1 MPGWMA
7 QLQSKTL
14 QQVVQ
19 LAGQLP
25 PHLRRRILVLLP
37 ISVVPGILDAAS
49 IAVVAWM
56 MSTLLGTRLRQGIPS
71 LPFLQGDRL
80 DQALWLIAL
89 FILFS
94 WLRSLS
100 KLLVLGLQE
109 RMTGQLWLWLTET
122 IYARILS
129 QPYEFHIGKNDKK
142 LATQLLSN
150 VTHVVKGVFSPLLQL
165 QSSLITV
172 FFLFAGLIYVGR
184 WYAMA
189 LFFCLVIAYG
199 GFSVL
204 LTPYLRRASSQKL
217 RLASAMKQ
225 GFFESMNVIRE
236 IHLSSAE
243 PFFKRAFGVDS
254 RKAKRVEALN
264 NFLPNLPKQIIEPVG
279 ITLIFSFGALP
290 ALLGKGSVG
299 DLKQIIPFL
308 ATLALASQR
317 ITPAMN
323 DLFKALTR
331 LRASLPNLTSVLG
344 FLALPEPTGMS
355 LGLASAGISPEGIR
369 PRRSIRLHDVSY
381 CYPGRDEPVISG
393 LNLTIPVGSRV
404 ALVGS
409 TGSGKSTTAHLLL
422 GLLTPQQGALEIDG
436 LVVEPDDLRAWQSCC
451 AYVPQIVSFLRGS
464 VLENIAFAE
473 DPMQVDQ
480 DRVWEALEAAQL
492 QDVVASLPYGLYT
505 PVGRDGLHLSG
516 GQRQRLALARAFYRN
531 AEFLLLD
538 EATSALDNR
547 TESEVI
553 AALEIVAR
561 RCTTVVIAHRLSTI
575 ERCDRIFEFEAG
587 RLKASGTFDQLRER
601 SDSFK
606 DLTQLEGRFAIQQ
619 E

>member
-1 MPGWMA
+1 MA

-25 PHLRRRILVLLP
+25 PHLRRRILLLLP
-37 ISVVPGILDAAS
+37 ISVIPGILDAAS

-71 LPFLQGDRL
+71 LPFMQGDRL

-94 WLRSLS
+94 WMRSLS

-129 QPYEFHIGKNDKK
+129 QPYEYHIGKNDKK
-142 LATQLLSN
+142 LATQLLTN
-150 VTHVVKGVFSPLLQL
+150 VTHVVKGVFSPLLHL
-165 QSSLITV
+165 QSALTTV

-184 WYAMA
+184 GYAMA
-189 LFFCLVIAYG
+189 LFVCLVVAYG
-199 GFSVL
+199 TFSVL

-217 RLASAMKQ
+217 RLSSAMKQ

-243 PFFKRAFGVDS
+243 PFFKRAFGIDS

-264 NFLPNLPKQIIEPVG
+264 NSLPNLPKQIIEPVG

-323 DLFKALTR
+323 ELFKALTR
-331 LRASLPNLTSVLG
+331 LRASLPNLTSVLS
-344 FLALPEPTGMS
+344 FLDLPEPTGMS
-355 LGLASAGISPEGIR
+355 LGLASAGISPEGIK
-369 PRRSIRLHDVSY
+369 PRRSIRLHEVTY
-381 CYPGRDEPVISG
+381 CYPGRDEPVITG
-393 LNLTIPVGSRV
+393 LNLTIPVGARV

-516 GQRQRLALARAFYRN
+516 GQRQRLALARAFYRK

-587 RLKASGTFDQLRER
+587 RLKASGTFEQLRER

-606 DLTQLEGRFAIQQ
+606 DLTQLERRLAMQQ

>member
-1 MPGWMA
+1 MV
-7 QLQSKTL
+7 QLRSRTF
-14 QQVVQ
+14 QQVGD
-19 LAGQLP
+19 LAGRLP
-25 PHLRRRILVLLP
+25 PQLRRRILVLLP
-37 ISVVPGILDAAS
+37 IAVIPGLLDAAS

-56 MSTLLGTRLRQGIPS
+56 MSTLLGTKLRQGIPA
-71 LPFLQGDRL
+71 LPFLKGDRL
-80 DQALWLIAL
+80 EQALWLIGL
-89 FILFS
+89 FIAFS

-100 KLLVLGLQE
+100 KLAVLALQE
-109 RMTGQLWLWLTET
+109 RMTGQLWLWLTES
-122 IYARILS
+122 IYERILS
-129 QPYEFHIGKNDKK
+129 QSYEFHIGKNEKK
-142 LATQLLSN
+142 LATQLLTN
-150 VTHVVKGVFSPLLQL
+150 VTHVVKGVFAPLLQL
-165 QSSLITV
+165 QASLFSV
-172 FFLFAGLIYVGR
+172 FFLFAGLLYVGR
-184 WYAMA
+184 WYALA
-189 LFFCLVIAYG
+189 LFVCLVIAYG
-199 GFSVL
+199 GFSLV
-204 LTPYLRRASSQKL
+204 LTPHLRKASAQKL

-243 PFFKRAFGVDS
+243 PFFRRSFRHDS

-264 NFLPNLPKQIIEPVG
+264 NFLPNIPKQIIEPVG

-290 ALLGKGSVG
+290 ALLGNGNVS

-331 LRASLPNLTSVLG
+331 LRASLPNLTSVLEY
-344 FLALPEPTGMS
+344 LNLPQPQGSS
-355 LGLASAGISPEGIR
+355 LGVVAGGISPEGMR
-369 PRRSIRLHDVSY
+369 PRRSIRLHDVTYS
-381 CYPGRDEPVISG
+381 YPGRDQPVIAG
-393 LNLTIPVGSRV
+393 LNLTIPVGSRI

-422 GLLTPQQGALEIDG
+422 GLLRPQQGALEIDG
-436 LVVEPDDLRAWQSCC
+436 LVVEQEDMRSWQSCC

-464 VLENIAFAE
+464 VLENISFAE
-473 DPMQVDQ
+473 DPLRVDQ

-505 PVGRDGLHLSG
+505 PIGRDGLHLSG
-516 GQRQRLALARAFYRN
+516 GQRQRLALARAFYRK

-575 ERCDRIFEFEAG
+575 ERCDRVFEFEAG
-587 RLKASGTFDQLRER
+587 RLKASGTFMELRER
-601 SDSFK
+601 SESFK
-606 DLTQLEGRFAIQQ
+606 DLTQLEGRYAIRPD
-619 E
+619 

>member
-1 MPGWMA
+1 MV
-7 QLQSKTL
+7 QLRSRTF
-14 QQVVQ
+14 QQVGD
-19 LAGQLP
+19 LAGRLP
-25 PHLRRRILVLLP
+25 PQLRRRILVLLP
-37 ISVVPGILDAAS
+37 ISVIPGLLDAAS

-56 MSTLLGTRLRQGIPS
+56 MSTLLGTKLRQGIPA
-71 LPFLQGDRL
+71 LPFLKGDRL
-80 DQALWLIAL
+80 EQALWLIGL
-89 FILFS
+89 FIAFS

-100 KLLVLGLQE
+100 KLAVLALQE
-109 RMTGQLWLWLTET
+109 RMTGQLWLWLTEN
-122 IYARILS
+122 IYERILS
-129 QPYEFHIGKNDKK
+129 QSYEFHIGKNDKK
-142 LATQLLSN
+142 LATQLLTN
-150 VTHVVKGVFSPLLQL
+150 VTHVVKGVFAPLLQL
-165 QSSLITV
+165 QASLFSV
-172 FFLFAGLIYVGR
+172 FFLFAGLLYVGR
-184 WYAMA
+184 WYALA
-189 LFFCLVIAYG
+189 LFVCLVIAYG
-199 GFSVL
+199 GFSLV
-204 LTPYLRRASSQKL
+204 LTPHLRKASAQKL

-243 PFFKRAFGVDS
+243 PFFRRSFRHDS

-264 NFLPNLPKQIIEPVG
+264 NFLPNIPKQIIEPVG
-279 ITLIFSFGALP
+279 VTLIFSFGALP
-290 ALLGKGSVG
+290 ALLGNGNVS

-331 LRASLPNLTSVLG
+331 LRASLPNLTSVLEY
-344 FLALPEPTGMS
+344 LNLPQPQGSS
-355 LGLASAGISPEGIR
+355 LGVVAGGISPEGMR
-369 PRRSIRLHDVSY
+369 PRRSIRLHDVTYS
-381 CYPGRDEPVISG
+381 YPGRDQPVIAG
-393 LNLTIPVGSRV
+393 LNLTIPVGSRI

-422 GLLTPQQGALEIDG
+422 GLLRPQQGALEIDG
-436 LVVEPDDLRAWQSCC
+436 LVVEEEDMRSWQSCC

-473 DPMQVDQ
+473 DPLRVDQ

-505 PVGRDGLHLSG
+505 PIGRDGLHLSG
-516 GQRQRLALARAFYRN
+516 GQRQRLALARAFYRK

-575 ERCDRIFEFEAG
+575 ERCDRVFEFEAG
-587 RLKASGTFDQLRER
+587 RLKASGTFMELRER
-601 SDSFK
+601 SESFK
-606 DLTQLEGRFAIQQ
+606 DLTQLEGRYAIRPD
-619 E
+619 

>member
-1 MPGWMA
+1 MV
-7 QLQSKTL
+7 QLRSRTL
-14 QQVVQ
+14 QQVGD
-19 LAGQLP
+19 LASRLP
-25 PHLRRRILVLLP
+25 PQLRRRILVLLP
-37 ISVVPGILDAAS
+37 IAVIPGLLDAAS

-56 MSTLLGTRLRQGIPS
+56 MSTLLGTKLRQGIPA
-71 LPFLQGDRL
+71 LPFLKGDRL
-80 DQALWLIAL
+80 DQALWLIGL
-89 FILFS
+89 FIAFS

-100 KLLVLGLQE
+100 KLAVLALQE
-109 RMTGQLWLWLTET
+109 RMTGQLWLWLTES
-122 IYARILS
+122 IYERILAQS
-129 QPYEFHIGKNDKK
+129 YEFHIGKNEKK
-142 LATQLLSN
+142 LATQLLTN
-150 VTHVVKGVFSPLLQL
+150 VTHVVKGVFAPLLQL
-165 QSSLITV
+165 QASLFSV
-172 FFLFAGLIYVGR
+172 LFLFAGLLYVGR
-184 WYAMA
+184 WYALA
-189 LFFCLVIAYG
+189 LFVCLVIAYG
-199 GFSVL
+199 GFSLL
-204 LTPYLRRASSQKL
+204 LTPHLRKASAQKL

-236 IHLSSAE
+236 IRLSSAE
-243 PFFKRAFGVDS
+243 PFFQRNFYYDS
-254 RKAKRVEALN
+254 RRAKRVEALN
-264 NFLPNLPKQIIEPVG
+264 NFLPNIPKQIIEPVG

-290 ALLGKGSVG
+290 ALLGNGNVA

-323 DLFKALTR
+323 ELFKALTR
-331 LRASLPNLTSVLG
+331 LRASLPNLTSVLEY
-344 FLALPEPTGMS
+344 LNLPQPQEPS
-355 LGLASAGISPEGIR
+355 LGLAAGGISPEGMR
-369 PRRSIRLHDVSY
+369 PRRSIRLHDVTYS
-381 CYPGRDEPVISG
+381 YPGRDQPVIAG

-422 GLLTPQQGALEIDG
+422 GLLKPQQGALEVDG
-436 LVVEPDDLRAWQSCC
+436 LVVEEEDMRSWQSCC

-473 DPMQVDQ
+473 DPTNVDQ

-505 PVGRDGLHLSG
+505 PIGRDGLHLSG
-516 GQRQRLALARAFYRN
+516 GQRQRLALARAFYRK

-553 AALEIVAR
+553 AALEIIAR

-575 ERCDRIFEFEAG
+575 ERCDRVFEFEAG
-587 RLKASGTFDQLRER
+587 RLKASGTFMELRER
-601 SDSFK
+601 SESFK
-606 DLTQLEGRFAIQQ
+606 DLTQLEGRYAVRPD
-619 E
+619 

>member
-1 MPGWMA
+1 MV
-7 QLQSKTL
+7 QLRSRTF
-14 QQVVQ
+14 QQVGD
-19 LAGQLP
+19 LASRLP
-25 PHLRRRILVLLP
+25 SHLRRRILVLLP
-37 ISVVPGILDAAS
+37 ISVIPGLLDAAS

-56 MSTLLGTRLRQGIPS
+56 MSTLLGTKLRQGIPA
-71 LPFLQGDRL
+71 LPFLKGDRL
-80 DQALWLIAL
+80 DQALWLIGL
-89 FILFS
+89 FIAFS

-100 KLLVLGLQE
+100 KLAVLALQE
-109 RMTGQLWLWLTET
+109 RITGQLWLWLTEN
-122 IYARILS
+122 IYERILS
-129 QPYEFHIGKNDKK
+129 QSYEFHIGKNEKK
-142 LATQLLSN
+142 LATQLLTN
-150 VTHVVKGVFSPLLQL
+150 VTHVVKGVFAPLLQL
-165 QSSLITV
+165 QASLFSV
-172 FFLFAGLIYVGR
+172 FFLFAGLLYVGR
-184 WYAMA
+184 WYALA
-189 LFFCLVIAYG
+189 LFICLVIAYG
-199 GFSVL
+199 GFSLV
-204 LTPYLRRASSQKL
+204 LTPHLRKASAQKL

-236 IHLSSAE
+236 IRLSSAE
-243 PFFKRAFGVDS
+243 PFFRRSFRQDS

-264 NFLPNLPKQIIEPVG
+264 NFLPNIPKQIIEPVG

-290 ALLGKGSVG
+290 ALLGNGNVS

-331 LRASLPNLTSVLG
+331 LRASLPNLTSVLEY
-344 FLALPEPTGMS
+344 LNLPQSHGPA
-355 LGLASAGISPEGIR
+355 LGLVAGGISPEGMR
-369 PRRSIRLHDVSY
+369 PRRSIRLHDVTYS
-381 CYPGRDEPVISG
+381 YPGRDQPVIAG
-393 LNLTIPVGSRV
+393 LNLTIPVGSRI

-422 GLLTPQQGALEIDG
+422 GLLKPQQGALEIDG
-436 LVVEPDDLRAWQSCC
+436 LVVEEEDMRSWQSCC

-473 DPMQVDQ
+473 DPLRVDQ

-505 PVGRDGLHLSG
+505 PIGRDGLHLSG
-516 GQRQRLALARAFYRN
+516 GQRQRLALARAFYRK

-575 ERCDRIFEFEAG
+575 ERCDRVFEFEAG
-587 RLKASGTFDQLRER
+587 RLKASGTFMELRER
-601 SDSFK
+601 SESFK
-606 DLTQLEGRFAIQQ
+606 DLTQLEGRYAIRPD
-619 E
+619 

>member
-1 MPGWMA
+1 MV
-7 QLQSKTL
+7 QLRSRTL
-14 QQVVQ
+14 QQVGD
-19 LAGQLP
+19 LASRLP
-25 PHLRRRILVLLP
+25 PQLRRRILVLLP
-37 ISVVPGILDAAS
+37 IAVIPGLLDAAS

-56 MSTLLGTRLRQGIPS
+56 MSTLLGTKLRQGIPA
-71 LPFLQGDRL
+71 LPFLKGDRL
-80 DQALWLIAL
+80 DQALWLIGL
-89 FILFS
+89 FIAFS

-100 KLLVLGLQE
+100 KLAVLALQE
-109 RMTGQLWLWLTET
+109 RMTGQLWLWLTES
-122 IYARILS
+122 IYERILAQS
-129 QPYEFHIGKNDKK
+129 YEFHIGKNEKK
-142 LATQLLSN
+142 LATQLLTN
-150 VTHVVKGVFSPLLQL
+150 VTHVVKGVFAPLLQL
-165 QSSLITV
+165 QASLFSV
-172 FFLFAGLIYVGR
+172 LFLFAGLLYVGR
-184 WYAMA
+184 WYALA
-189 LFFCLVIAYG
+189 LFVCLVIAYG
-199 GFSVL
+199 GFSLV
-204 LTPYLRRASSQKL
+204 LTPHLRKASAQKL

-236 IHLSSAE
+236 IRLSSAE
-243 PFFKRAFGVDS
+243 PFFRRSFYYDS

-264 NFLPNLPKQIIEPVG
+264 NFLPNIPKQIIEPVG

-290 ALLGKGSVG
+290 ALLGNGNVA

-323 DLFKALTR
+323 ELFKALTR
-331 LRASLPNLTSVLG
+331 LRASLPNLTSVLEY
-344 FLALPEPTGMS
+344 LNLPQPQEPS
-355 LGLASAGISPEGIR
+355 LGLAAGGISPEGMR
-369 PRRSIRLHDVSY
+369 PRRSIRLHDVTYS
-381 CYPGRDEPVISG
+381 YPGRDQPVIAG

-422 GLLTPQQGALEIDG
+422 GLLKPQQGALEVDG
-436 LVVEPDDLRAWQSCC
+436 LVVEEEDMRSWQSCC

-473 DPMQVDQ
+473 DPTNVDQ

-505 PVGRDGLHLSG
+505 PIGRDGLHLSG
-516 GQRQRLALARAFYRN
+516 GQRQRLALARAFYRK

-553 AALEIVAR
+553 AALEIIAR

-575 ERCDRIFEFEAG
+575 ERCDRVFEFEAG
-587 RLKASGTFDQLRER
+587 RLKASGTFMELRER
-601 SDSFK
+601 SESFK
-606 DLTQLEGRFAIQQ
+606 DLTQLEGRYAVRPD
-619 E
+619 

>member
-1 MPGWMA
+1 MV
-7 QLQSKTL
+7 QLRSRTF
-14 QQVVQ
+14 QQVGD
-19 LAGQLP
+19 LASRLP

-37 ISVVPGILDAAS
+37 ISVIPGLLDAAS

-56 MSTLLGTRLRQGIPS
+56 MSTLLGTKLRQGIPA
-71 LPFLQGDRL
+71 LPFLKGDRL

-89 FILFS
+89 FIAFS

-100 KLLVLGLQE
+100 KLAVLALQE
-109 RMTGQLWLWLTET
+109 RMTGQLWLWLTEN
-122 IYARILS
+122 IYERILS
-129 QPYEFHIGKNDKK
+129 QSYEFHIGKNDKK
-142 LATQLLSN
+142 LATQLLTN
-150 VTHVVKGVFSPLLQL
+150 VTHVVKGVFAPLLQL
-165 QSSLITV
+165 QASLFSV
-172 FFLFAGLIYVGR
+172 FFLFAGLLYVGR
-184 WYAMA
+184 WYALA
-189 LFFCLVIAYG
+189 LFVCLVIAYG
-199 GFSVL
+199 GFSLV
-204 LTPYLRRASSQKL
+204 LTPHLRKASAQKL

-243 PFFKRAFGVDS
+243 PFFRRSFRQDS

-264 NFLPNLPKQIIEPVG
+264 NFLPNIPKQIIEPVG

-290 ALLGKGSVG
+290 ALLGNGNVS

-331 LRASLPNLTSVLG
+331 LRASLPNLTSVLEY
-344 FLALPEPTGMS
+344 LNLPQSQGPA
-355 LGLASAGISPEGIR
+355 LGLVAGGISPEGMR
-369 PRRSIRLHDVSY
+369 PRRSIRLHDVTYS
-381 CYPGRDEPVISG
+381 YPGRDQPVIAG
-393 LNLTIPVGSRV
+393 LNLTIPVGSRI

-422 GLLTPQQGALEIDG
+422 GLLRPQQGALEIDG
-436 LVVEPDDLRAWQSCC
+436 LVVEEEDMRSWQSCC

-473 DPMQVDQ
+473 DPLRVDQ

-505 PVGRDGLHLSG
+505 PIGRDGLHLSG
-516 GQRQRLALARAFYRN
+516 GQRQRLALARAFYRK

-575 ERCDRIFEFEAG
+575 ERCDRVFEFEAG
-587 RLKASGTFDQLRER
+587 RLKASGTFMELRER
-601 SDSFK
+601 SESFK
-606 DLTQLEGRFAIQQ
+606 DLTQLEGRYAIRPD
-619 E
+619 

>member
-1 MPGWMA
+1 MV
-7 QLQSKTL
+7 QLRSRTL
-14 QQVVQ
+14 QQVGD
-19 LAGQLP
+19 LASRLP
-25 PHLRRRILVLLP
+25 PQLRRRILVLLP
-37 ISVVPGILDAAS
+37 ISVIPGLLDAAS

-56 MSTLLGTRLRQGIPS
+56 MSTLLGTKLRQGIPA
-71 LPFLQGDRL
+71 LPFLKGDRL
-80 DQALWLIAL
+80 DQALWLIGL
-89 FILFS
+89 FIAFS

-100 KLLVLGLQE
+100 TLAVLALQE
-109 RMTGQLWLWLTET
+109 RMTGQLWLWLTES
-122 IYARILS
+122 IYERILAQS
-129 QPYEFHIGKNDKK
+129 YEFHIGKNEKK
-142 LATQLLSN
+142 LATQLLTN
-150 VTHVVKGVFSPLLQL
+150 VTHVVKGVFAPLLQL
-165 QSSLITV
+165 QASFFSVL
-172 FFLFAGLIYVGR
+172 FLFAGLLYVGR
-184 WYAMA
+184 WYALA
-189 LFFCLVIAYG
+189 LFVCLVIAYG
-199 GFSVL
+199 GFSLV
-204 LTPYLRRASSQKL
+204 LTPHLRKASAQKL

-236 IHLSSAE
+236 IRLSSAE
-243 PFFKRAFGVDS
+243 PFFRRSFYCDS

-264 NFLPNLPKQIIEPVG
+264 NFLPNIPKQIIEPVG

-290 ALLGKGSVG
+290 AILGNGNVA

-323 DLFKALTR
+323 ELFKALTR
-331 LRASLPNLTSVLG
+331 LRASLPNLTSVLEY
-344 FLALPEPTGMS
+344 LNLPQPQEPS
-355 LGLASAGISPEGIR
+355 LGLAAGGISPEGMR
-369 PRRSIRLHDVSY
+369 PRRSIRLHDVTYS
-381 CYPGRDEPVISG
+381 YPGRDQPVIAG

-422 GLLTPQQGALEIDG
+422 GLLKPQQGALEVDG
-436 LVVEPDDLRAWQSCC
+436 LVVEEEDMRSWQSCC

-473 DPMQVDQ
+473 DPTNVDQ

-505 PVGRDGLHLSG
+505 PIGRDGLHLSG
-516 GQRQRLALARAFYRN
+516 GQRQRLALARAFYRK

-553 AALEIVAR
+553 AALEIIAR

-575 ERCDRIFEFEAG
+575 ERCDRVFEFEAG
-587 RLKASGTFDQLRER
+587 RLKASGTFMELRER
-601 SDSFK
+601 SESFK
-606 DLTQLEGRFAIQQ
+606 DLTQLEGRYAVRPD
-619 E
+619 

>member
-1 MPGWMA
+1 MM
-7 QLQSKTL
+7 QLRSRTF
-14 QQVVQ
+14 QQVGD
-19 LAGQLP
+19 LASRLP

-37 ISVVPGILDAAS
+37 ISVIPGLLDAAS

-56 MSTLLGTRLRQGIPS
+56 MSTLLGTKLRQGIPA
-71 LPFLQGDRL
+71 LPFLKGDRL
-80 DQALWLIAL
+80 DQALWLIGL
-89 FILFS
+89 FIAFS

-100 KLLVLGLQE
+100 KLAVLALQE
-109 RMTGQLWLWLTET
+109 RITGQLWLWLTEN
-122 IYARILS
+122 IYERILS
-129 QPYEFHIGKNDKK
+129 QSYEFHIGKNEKK
-142 LATQLLSN
+142 LATQLLTN
-150 VTHVVKGVFSPLLQL
+150 VTHVVKGVFAPLLQL
-165 QSSLITV
+165 QASLFSV
-172 FFLFAGLIYVGR
+172 FFLFAGLLYVGR
-184 WYAMA
+184 WYALA
-189 LFFCLVIAYG
+189 LFVCLVIAYG
-199 GFSVL
+199 GFSL
-204 LTPYLRRASSQKL
+204 ILTPHLRKASAQKL

-236 IHLSSAE
+236 IRLSSAE
-243 PFFKRAFGVDS
+243 PFFRRSFRQDS

-264 NFLPNLPKQIIEPVG
+264 NFLPNIPKQIIEPVG

-290 ALLGKGSVG
+290 ALLGNGNVS

-331 LRASLPNLTSVLG
+331 LRASLPNLTSVLEY
-344 FLALPEPTGMS
+344 LNLPQPQS
-355 LGLASAGISPEGIR
+355 PALGLVAGGISPEGMR
-369 PRRSIRLHDVSY
+369 PRRSIRLHDVTYS
-381 CYPGRDEPVISG
+381 YPGRDQPVIAG
-393 LNLTIPVGSRV
+393 LNLTIPVGSRI

-422 GLLTPQQGALEIDG
+422 GLLRPQQGALEIDG
-436 LVVEPDDLRAWQSCC
+436 LVVEEEDMRSWQSCC

-473 DPMQVDQ
+473 DPLRVDQ

-492 QDVVASLPYGLYT
+492 QDVVSSLPYGLYT
-505 PVGRDGLHLSG
+505 PIGRDGLHLSG
-516 GQRQRLALARAFYRN
+516 GQRQRLALARAFYRK

-575 ERCDRIFEFEAG
+575 ERCDRVFEFEAG
-587 RLKASGTFDQLRER
+587 RLKASGTFMELRER
-601 SDSFK
+601 SESFK
-606 DLTQLEGRFAIQQ
+606 DLTQLEGRYAIRPD
-619 E
+619 

>member
-1 MPGWMA
+1 MV
-7 QLQSKTL
+7 QLRSRTL
-14 QQVVQ
+14 QQVGV
-19 LAGQLP
+19 LAARLP
-25 PHLRRRILVLLP
+25 PQLRRRILLLLP
-37 ISVVPGILDAAS
+37 ISVIPGLLDAAS

-56 MSTLLGTRLRQGIPS
+56 MSTLLGTKLRQGIPA
-71 LPFLQGDRL
+71 LPFIKGDRL
-80 DQALWLIAL
+80 DQALWLIGL
-89 FILFS
+89 FIAFS

-100 KLLVLGLQE
+100 KLAVLALQE
-109 RMTGQLWLWLTET
+109 RMTGQLWLWLTES

-129 QPYEFHIGKNDKK
+129 QSYEFHIGKNEKK
-142 LATQLLSN
+142 LATQLLTN
-150 VTHVVKGVFSPLLQL
+150 VTHVVKGVFAPLLQL
-165 QSSLITV
+165 QASLFSV
-172 FFLFAGLIYVGR
+172 FFLFVGLLYVGR
-184 WYAMA
+184 WYALA
-189 LFFCLVIAYG
+189 LFVCLVIAYG
-199 GFSVL
+199 GFSFV
-204 LTPYLRRASSQKL
+204 LTPHLRKASAQKL
-217 RLASAMKQ
+217 RLASVMKQ
-225 GFFESMNVIRE
+225 GFFESINVIRE
-236 IHLSSAE
+236 IRLSSAE
-243 PFFKRAFGVDS
+243 PFFRRAFSQDS

-264 NFLPNLPKQIIEPVG
+264 NFLPNIPKQIIEPIG

-290 ALLGKGSVG
+290 ALLGNGNVS

-331 LRASLPNLTSVLG
+331 LRASLPNLTSVLEY
-344 FLALPEPTGMS
+344 LSLPQPQELS
-355 LGLASAGISPEGIR
+355 LGVVSGGISPEGMR
-369 PRRSIRLHDVSY
+369 PRRSIRLHDVTYS
-381 CYPGRDEPVISG
+381 YPGRDQPVIAG
-393 LNLTIPVGSRV
+393 LNLTIPVGSRI

-422 GLLTPQQGALEIDG
+422 GLLRPQQGALEIDG
-436 LVVEPDDLRAWQSCC
+436 LVVEEEDMRAWQSCC

-473 DPMQVDQ
+473 DPLNVDQ
-480 DRVWEALEAAQL
+480 DRVWDALEAAQL

-505 PVGRDGLHLSG
+505 PIGRDGLNLSG
-516 GQRQRLALARAFYRN
+516 GQRQRLALARAFYRK

-575 ERCDRIFEFEAG
+575 ERCDRVFEFEAG
-587 RLKASGTFDQLRER
+587 RLKASGTFMELRER
-601 SDSFK
+601 SESFK
-606 DLTQLEGRFAIQQ
+606 DLTQLEGRYAIWPD
-619 E
+619 

>member
-1 MPGWMA
+1 MV
-7 QLQSKTL
+7 QLRSRTF
-14 QQVVQ
+14 QQVGD
-19 LAGQLP
+19 LAGRLP
-25 PHLRRRILVLLP
+25 PQLRRRILVLLP
-37 ISVVPGILDAAS
+37 IAVIPGLLDAAS

-56 MSTLLGTRLRQGIPS
+56 MSTLLGTKLRQGIPA
-71 LPFLQGDRL
+71 LPFLKGDRL
-80 DQALWLIAL
+80 EQALWLIGL
-89 FILFS
+89 FIAFS

-100 KLLVLGLQE
+100 KLAVLALQE
-109 RMTGQLWLWLTET
+109 RMTGQLWLWLTES
-122 IYARILS
+122 IYERILS
-129 QPYEFHIGKNDKK
+129 QSYEFHIGKNDKK
-142 LATQLLSN
+142 LATQLLTN
-150 VTHVVKGVFSPLLQL
+150 VTHVVKGVFAPLLQL
-165 QSSLITV
+165 QASLFSV
-172 FFLFAGLIYVGR
+172 FFLFAGLLYVGR
-184 WYAMA
+184 WYALA
-189 LFFCLVIAYG
+189 LFVCLVIAYG
-199 GFSVL
+199 GFSLV
-204 LTPYLRRASSQKL
+204 LTPHLRKASAQKL

-243 PFFKRAFGVDS
+243 PFFRRSFRHDS

-264 NFLPNLPKQIIEPVG
+264 NFLPNIPKQIIEPVG

-290 ALLGKGSVG
+290 ALLGNGNVS

-323 DLFKALTR
+323 DFFKALTR
-331 LRASLPNLTSVLG
+331 LRASLPNLTSVLEY
-344 FLALPEPTGMS
+344 LNLPQPQGSS
-355 LGLASAGISPEGIR
+355 LGVVAGGISPEGMR
-369 PRRSIRLHDVSY
+369 PRRSIRLHDVTYS
-381 CYPGRDEPVISG
+381 YPGRDQPVIAG
-393 LNLTIPVGSRV
+393 LNLTIPVGSRI

-422 GLLTPQQGALEIDG
+422 GLLRPQQGALEIDG
-436 LVVEPDDLRAWQSCC
+436 LVVEQEDMRSWQSCC

-473 DPMQVDQ
+473 DPLRVDQ

-505 PVGRDGLHLSG
+505 PIGRDGLHLSG
-516 GQRQRLALARAFYRN
+516 GQRQRLALARAFYRK

-575 ERCDRIFEFEAG
+575 ERCDRVFEFEAG
-587 RLKASGTFDQLRER
+587 RLKASGTFMELRER
-601 SDSFK
+601 SESFK
-606 DLTQLEGRFAIQQ
+606 DLTQLEGRYAIRPD
-619 E
+619 

>member
-1 MPGWMA
+1 MV
-7 QLQSKTL
+7 QLRSRTF
-14 QQVVQ
+14 QQVGD
-19 LAGQLP
+19 LAGRLP
-25 PHLRRRILVLLP
+25 PQLRRRILVLLP
-37 ISVVPGILDAAS
+37 IAVIPGLLDAAS

-56 MSTLLGTRLRQGIPS
+56 MSTLLGTKLRQGIPA
-71 LPFLQGDRL
+71 LPFLKGDRL
-80 DQALWLIAL
+80 EQALWLIGL
-89 FILFS
+89 FIAFS

-100 KLLVLGLQE
+100 KLAVLALQE
-109 RMTGQLWLWLTET
+109 RMTGQLWLWLTEN
-122 IYARILS
+122 IYERILS
-129 QPYEFHIGKNDKK
+129 QSYEFHIGKNDKK
-142 LATQLLSN
+142 LATQLLTN
-150 VTHVVKGVFSPLLQL
+150 VTHVVKGVFAPLLQL
-165 QSSLITV
+165 QASLFSV
-172 FFLFAGLIYVGR
+172 FFLFAGLLYVGR
-184 WYAMA
+184 WYALA
-189 LFFCLVIAYG
+189 LFVCLVIAYG
-199 GFSVL
+199 GFSLV
-204 LTPYLRRASSQKL
+204 LTPHLRKASAQKL

-243 PFFKRAFGVDS
+243 PFFRRSFRHDS

-264 NFLPNLPKQIIEPVG
+264 NFLPNIPKQIIEPVG

-290 ALLGKGSVG
+290 ALLGNGNVS

-331 LRASLPNLTSVLG
+331 LRASLPNLTSVLEY
-344 FLALPEPTGMS
+344 LNLPQPQGSS
-355 LGLASAGISPEGIR
+355 LGVVAGGISPEGMR
-369 PRRSIRLHDVSY
+369 PRRSIRLHDVTYS
-381 CYPGRDEPVISG
+381 YPGRDQPVIAG
-393 LNLTIPVGSRV
+393 LNLTIPVGSRI

-422 GLLTPQQGALEIDG
+422 GLLRPQQGALEIDG
-436 LVVEPDDLRAWQSCC
+436 LVVEEEDMRSWQSCC

-473 DPMQVDQ
+473 DPLRVDQ

-505 PVGRDGLHLSG
+505 PIGRDGLHLSG
-516 GQRQRLALARAFYRN
+516 GQRQRLALARAFYRK

-575 ERCDRIFEFEAG
+575 ERCDRVFEFEAG
-587 RLKASGTFDQLRER
+587 RLKASGTFMELRER
-601 SDSFK
+601 SESFK
-606 DLTQLEGRFAIQQ
+606 DLTQLEGRYAIRPD
-619 E
+619 

>member
-1 MPGWMA
+1 MV
-7 QLQSKTL
+7 QLRSRTF
-14 QQVVQ
+14 QQVGD
-19 LAGQLP
+19 LASRLP

-37 ISVVPGILDAAS
+37 ISVIPGLLDAAS

-56 MSTLLGTRLRQGIPS
+56 MSTLLGTKLRQGIPA
-71 LPFLQGDRL
+71 LPFLKGDRL
-80 DQALWLIAL
+80 DQALWLIGL
-89 FILFS
+89 FIAFS

-100 KLLVLGLQE
+100 KLAVLALQE
-109 RMTGQLWLWLTET
+109 RITGQLWLWLTEN
-122 IYARILS
+122 IYERILS
-129 QPYEFHIGKNDKK
+129 QSYEFHIGKNEKK
-142 LATQLLSN
+142 LATQLLTN
-150 VTHVVKGVFSPLLQL
+150 VTHVVKGVFAPLLQL
-165 QSSLITV
+165 QASLFSV
-172 FFLFAGLIYVGR
+172 FFLFAGLLYVGR
-184 WYAMA
+184 WYALA
-189 LFFCLVIAYG
+189 LFICLVIAYG
-199 GFSVL
+199 GFSLV
-204 LTPYLRRASSQKL
+204 LTPHLRKASAQKL

-236 IHLSSAE
+236 IRLSSAE
-243 PFFKRAFGVDS
+243 PFFRRSFRQDS

-264 NFLPNLPKQIIEPVG
+264 NFLPNIPKQIIEPVG

-290 ALLGKGSVG
+290 ALLGNGNVS

-331 LRASLPNLTSVLG
+331 LRASLPNLTSVLEY
-344 FLALPEPTGMS
+344 LNLPQSQGPA
-355 LGLASAGISPEGIR
+355 LGLVAGGISPEGIR
-369 PRRSIRLHDVSY
+369 PRRSIRLHDVTYS
-381 CYPGRDEPVISG
+381 YPGRDQPVIAG
-393 LNLTIPVGSRV
+393 LNLTIPVGSRI

-422 GLLTPQQGALEIDG
+422 GLLRPQQGALEIDG
-436 LVVEPDDLRAWQSCC
+436 LVVEEEDMRSWQSCC

-473 DPMQVDQ
+473 DPLRVDQ

-505 PVGRDGLHLSG
+505 PIGRDGLHLSG
-516 GQRQRLALARAFYRN
+516 GQRQRLALARAFYRK

-575 ERCDRIFEFEAG
+575 ERCDRVFEFEAG
-587 RLKASGTFDQLRER
+587 RLKASGTFMELRER
-601 SDSFK
+601 SESFK
-606 DLTQLEGRFAIQQ
+606 DLTQLEGRYAIRPD
-619 E
+619 

>member
-1 MPGWMA
+1 MV
-7 QLQSKTL
+7 QLRSRTF
-14 QQVVQ
+14 QQVGD
-19 LAGQLP
+19 LAGRLP
-25 PHLRRRILVLLP
+25 PQLRRRILVLLP
-37 ISVVPGILDAAS
+37 IAVIPGLLDAAS

-56 MSTLLGTRLRQGIPS
+56 MSTLLGTKLRQGIPA
-71 LPFLQGDRL
+71 LPFLKGDRL
-80 DQALWLIAL
+80 EQALWLIGL
-89 FILFS
+89 FIAFS

-100 KLLVLGLQE
+100 KLAVLALQE
-109 RMTGQLWLWLTET
+109 RMTGQLWLWLTES
-122 IYARILS
+122 IYERILS
-129 QPYEFHIGKNDKK
+129 QSYEFHIGKNDKK
-142 LATQLLSN
+142 LATQLLTN
-150 VTHVVKGVFSPLLQL
+150 VTHVVKGVFAPLLQL
-165 QSSLITV
+165 QASLFSV
-172 FFLFAGLIYVGR
+172 FFLFAGLLYVGR
-184 WYAMA
+184 WYALA
-189 LFFCLVIAYG
+189 LFVCLVIAYG
-199 GFSVL
+199 GFSLV
-204 LTPYLRRASSQKL
+204 LTPHLRKASAQKL

-236 IHLSSAE
+236 IRLSSAE
-243 PFFKRAFGVDS
+243 PFFRRSFRHDS

-264 NFLPNLPKQIIEPVG
+264 NFLPNIPKQIIEPVG

-290 ALLGKGSVG
+290 ALLGNGNVS

-331 LRASLPNLTSVLG
+331 LRASLPNLTSVLEY
-344 FLALPEPTGMS
+344 LNLPQPQGSS
-355 LGLASAGISPEGIR
+355 LGVVAGGISPDGMR
-369 PRRSIRLHDVSY
+369 PRRSIRLHDVTYS
-381 CYPGRDEPVISG
+381 YPGRDQPVIAG
-393 LNLTIPVGSRV
+393 LNLTIPVGSRI

-422 GLLTPQQGALEIDG
+422 GLLRPQQGALEIDG
-436 LVVEPDDLRAWQSCC
+436 LVVEEEDMRSWQSCC

-473 DPMQVDQ
+473 DPLRVDQ

-505 PVGRDGLHLSG
+505 PIGRDGLHLSG
-516 GQRQRLALARAFYRN
+516 GQRQRLALARAFYRK

-575 ERCDRIFEFEAG
+575 ERCDRVFEFEAG
-587 RLKASGTFDQLRER
+587 RLKASGTFMELRER
-601 SDSFK
+601 SESFK
-606 DLTQLEGRFAIQQ
+606 DLTQLEGRYAIRPD
-619 E
+619 

>member
-1 MPGWMA
+1 MV
-7 QLQSKTL
+7 QLRSRTF
-14 QQVVQ
+14 QQVGD
-19 LAGQLP
+19 LAGRLP
-25 PHLRRRILVLLP
+25 PQLRRRILVLLP
-37 ISVVPGILDAAS
+37 IAVIPGLLDAAS

-56 MSTLLGTRLRQGIPS
+56 MSTLLGTKLRQGIPA
-71 LPFLQGDRL
+71 LPFLKGDRL
-80 DQALWLIAL
+80 EQALWLIGL
-89 FILFS
+89 FIAFS

-100 KLLVLGLQE
+100 KLAVLALQE
-109 RMTGQLWLWLTET
+109 RMTGQLWLWLTES
-122 IYARILS
+122 IYERILS
-129 QPYEFHIGKNDKK
+129 QSYEFHIGKNDKK
-142 LATQLLSN
+142 LATQLLTN
-150 VTHVVKGVFSPLLQL
+150 VTHVVKGVFAPLLQL
-165 QSSLITV
+165 QASLFSV
-172 FFLFAGLIYVGR
+172 FFLFAGLLYVGR
-184 WYAMA
+184 WYALA
-189 LFFCLVIAYG
+189 LFVCLVIAYG
-199 GFSVL
+199 GFSLV
-204 LTPYLRRASSQKL
+204 LTPHLRKASAQKL

-236 IHLSSAE
+236 IRLSSAE
-243 PFFKRAFGVDS
+243 PFFRRSFRHDS

-264 NFLPNLPKQIIEPVG
+264 NFLPNIPKQIIEPVG
-279 ITLIFSFGALP
+279 VTLIFSFGALP
-290 ALLGKGSVG
+290 ALLGNGNVS

-331 LRASLPNLTSVLG
+331 LRASLPNLTSVLEY
-344 FLALPEPTGMS
+344 LNLPQPQGSS
-355 LGLASAGISPEGIR
+355 LGVVAGGISPEGMR
-369 PRRSIRLHDVSY
+369 PRRSIRLHDVTYS
-381 CYPGRDEPVISG
+381 YPGRDQPVIAG
-393 LNLTIPVGSRV
+393 LNLTIPVGSRI

-422 GLLTPQQGALEIDG
+422 GLLRPQQGALEIDG
-436 LVVEPDDLRAWQSCC
+436 LVVEQEDMRSWQSCC

-473 DPMQVDQ
+473 DPLRVDQ

-505 PVGRDGLHLSG
+505 PIGRDGLHLSG
-516 GQRQRLALARAFYRN
+516 GQRQRLALARAFYRK

-575 ERCDRIFEFEAG
+575 ERCDRVFEFEAG
-587 RLKASGTFDQLRER
+587 RLKASGTFMELRER
-601 SDSFK
+601 SESFK
-606 DLTQLEGRFAIQQ
+606 DLTQLEGRYAIRPD
-619 E
+619 

>member
-1 MPGWMA
+1 MA
-7 QLQSKTL
+7 QLRSKTL
-14 QQVVQ
+14 QQVVA
-19 LAGQLP
+19 LAVRLP
-25 PHLRRRILVLLP
+25 PGLRRRILVILP
-37 ISVVPGILDAAS
+37 ISVIPGILDAAS

-71 LPFLQGDRL
+71 LPFLHGDKL
-80 DQALWLIAL
+80 DQALWLIGL
-89 FILFS
+89 FIVFS

-109 RMTGQLWLWLTET
+109 RITGELWLWLTEG
-122 IYARILS
+122 IYSRILS
-129 QPYEFHIGKNDKK
+129 QSYEFHIGKNEKK
-142 LATQLLSN
+142 LATQLLTN
-150 VTHVVKGVFSPLLQL
+150 VTQVVKGVFVPLLQL

-172 FFLFAGLIYVGR
+172 FFLFAGLLYVGR

-189 LFFCLVIAYG
+189 LFLCLLIAYG
-199 GFSVL
+199 GFSVW
-204 LTPYLRRASSQKL
+204 LTPYLRRASAQKI

-225 GFFESMNVIRE
+225 GFFESINVIRE

-243 PFFKRAFGVDS
+243 PFFRRNFGVDS

-279 ITLIFSFGALP
+279 ITVIFAFGAFPVL
-290 ALLGKGSVG
+290 VG
-299 DLKQIIPFL
+299 QGNVADLKQIIPFL

-344 FLALPEPTGMS
+344 YLNLPEPEGMA
-355 LGLASAGISPEGIR
+355 LGLASSGISPEGIR
-369 PRRSIRLHDVSY
+369 PRRSIRLHDVTY
-381 CYPGRDEPVISG
+381 AYPGRDEPVVSG

-404 ALVGS
+404 ALVGA

-436 LVVEPDDLRAWQSCC
+436 LVVEPEDLRAWQSCC

-516 GQRQRLALARAFYRN
+516 GQRQRLALARAFYRK

-587 RLKASGTFDQLRER
+587 RLKASGTFEQLRQR

>member
-1 MPGWMA
+1 MV
-7 QLQSKTL
+7 QLRSRTL
-14 QQVVQ
+14 QQVGD
-19 LAGQLP
+19 LASRLP
-25 PHLRRRILVLLP
+25 PQLRRRILVLLP
-37 ISVVPGILDAAS
+37 IAVIPGLLDAAS

-56 MSTLLGTRLRQGIPS
+56 MSTLLGTKLRQGIPA
-71 LPFLQGDRL
+71 LPFLKGDRL
-80 DQALWLIAL
+80 DQALWLIGL
-89 FILFS
+89 FIAFS

-100 KLLVLGLQE
+100 KLAVLALQE
-109 RMTGQLWLWLTET
+109 RMTGQLWLWLTES
-122 IYARILS
+122 IYERILAQS
-129 QPYEFHIGKNDKK
+129 YEFHIGKNEKK
-142 LATQLLSN
+142 LATQLLTN
-150 VTHVVKGVFSPLLQL
+150 VTHVVKGVFAPLLQL
-165 QSSLITV
+165 QASLFSV
-172 FFLFAGLIYVGR
+172 LFLFAGLLYVGR
-184 WYAMA
+184 WYALA
-189 LFFCLVIAYG
+189 LFVCLVIAYG
-199 GFSVL
+199 GFSLL
-204 LTPYLRRASSQKL
+204 LTPHLRKASAQKL

-236 IHLSSAE
+236 IRLSSAE
-243 PFFKRAFGVDS
+243 LFFRRNFYYDS
-254 RKAKRVEALN
+254 RRAKRVEALN
-264 NFLPNLPKQIIEPVG
+264 NFLPNIPKQIIEPVG

-290 ALLGKGSVG
+290 ALLGNGNVA

-323 DLFKALTR
+323 ELFKALTR
-331 LRASLPNLTSVLG
+331 LRASLPNLTSVLEY
-344 FLALPEPTGMS
+344 LNLPQPQEPS
-355 LGLASAGISPEGIR
+355 LGLAAGGISPEGMR
-369 PRRSIRLHDVSY
+369 PRRSIRLHDVTYS
-381 CYPGRDEPVISG
+381 YPGRDQPVIAG

-422 GLLTPQQGALEIDG
+422 GLLKPQQGALEVDG
-436 LVVEPDDLRAWQSCC
+436 LVVEEEDMRSWQSCC

-473 DPMQVDQ
+473 DPTNVDQ

-505 PVGRDGLHLSG
+505 PIGRDGLHLSG
-516 GQRQRLALARAFYRN
+516 GQRQRLALARAFYRK

-553 AALEIVAR
+553 AALEIIAR

-575 ERCDRIFEFEAG
+575 ERCDRVFEFEAG
-587 RLKASGTFDQLRER
+587 RLKASGTFMELRER
-601 SDSFK
+601 SESFK
-606 DLTQLEGRFAIQQ
+606 DLTQLEGRYAVRPD
-619 E
+619 

>member
-1 MPGWMA
+1 MV
-7 QLQSKTL
+7 QLRSRTF
-14 QQVVQ
+14 QQVGD
-19 LAGQLP
+19 LAGRLP
-25 PHLRRRILVLLP
+25 PQLRRRILVLLP
-37 ISVVPGILDAAS
+37 IAVIPGLLDAAS

-56 MSTLLGTRLRQGIPS
+56 MSTLLGTKLRQGIPA
-71 LPFLQGDRL
+71 LPFLKGDRL
-80 DQALWLIAL
+80 EQALWLIGL
-89 FILFS
+89 FIAFS

-100 KLLVLGLQE
+100 KLAVLALQE
-109 RMTGQLWLWLTET
+109 RMTGQLWLWLTES
-122 IYARILS
+122 IYERILS
-129 QPYEFHIGKNDKK
+129 QSYEFHIGKNDKK
-142 LATQLLSN
+142 LATQLLTN
-150 VTHVVKGVFSPLLQL
+150 VTHVVKGVFAPLLQL
-165 QSSLITV
+165 QASLFSV
-172 FFLFAGLIYVGR
+172 FFLFAGLLYVGR
-184 WYAMA
+184 WYALA
-189 LFFCLVIAYG
+189 LFVCLVIAYG
-199 GFSVL
+199 GFSLV
-204 LTPYLRRASSQKL
+204 LTPHLRKASAQKL

-243 PFFKRAFGVDS
+243 PFFRRSFRHDS

-264 NFLPNLPKQIIEPVG
+264 NFLPNIPKQIIEPVG

-290 ALLGKGSVG
+290 ALLGNGNVS

-331 LRASLPNLTSVLG
+331 LRASLPNLTSVLEY
-344 FLALPEPTGMS
+344 LNLPQPQGSS
-355 LGLASAGISPEGIR
+355 LGVVAGGISPEGMR
-369 PRRSIRLHDVSY
+369 PRRSIRLHDVTYS
-381 CYPGRDEPVISG
+381 YPGRDQPVIAG
-393 LNLTIPVGSRV
+393 LNLTIPVGSRI

-422 GLLTPQQGALEIDG
+422 GLLRPQQGALEIDG
-436 LVVEPDDLRAWQSCC
+436 LVVEEEDMRSWQSCC

-473 DPMQVDQ
+473 DPLRVDQ

-505 PVGRDGLHLSG
+505 PIGRDGLHLSG
-516 GQRQRLALARAFYRN
+516 GQRQRLALARAFYRK

-575 ERCDRIFEFEAG
+575 ERCDRVFEFEAG
-587 RLKASGTFDQLRER
+587 RLKASGTFMELRER
-601 SDSFK
+601 SESFK
-606 DLTQLEGRFAIQQ
+606 DLTQLEGRYAIRPD
-619 E
+619 

>member
-1 MPGWMA
+1 MV
-7 QLQSKTL
+7 QLRSRTF
-14 QQVVQ
+14 QQVGD
-19 LAGQLP
+19 LAGRLP
-25 PHLRRRILVLLP
+25 PQLRRRILVLLP
-37 ISVVPGILDAAS
+37 IAVIPGLLDAAS

-56 MSTLLGTRLRQGIPS
+56 MSTLLGTKLRQGIPA
-71 LPFLQGDRL
+71 LPFLKGDRL
-80 DQALWLIAL
+80 EQALWLIGL
-89 FILFS
+89 FIAFS

-100 KLLVLGLQE
+100 KLAVLALQE
-109 RMTGQLWLWLTET
+109 RMTGQLWLWLTES
-122 IYARILS
+122 IYERILS
-129 QPYEFHIGKNDKK
+129 QSYEFHIGKNDKK
-142 LATQLLSN
+142 LATQLLTN
-150 VTHVVKGVFSPLLQL
+150 VTHVVKGVFAPLLQL
-165 QSSLITV
+165 QASLFSV
-172 FFLFAGLIYVGR
+172 FFLFAGLLYVGR
-184 WYAMA
+184 WYALA
-189 LFFCLVIAYG
+189 LFVCLVIAYG
-199 GFSVL
+199 GFSLV
-204 LTPYLRRASSQKL
+204 LTPHLRKASAQKL

-236 IHLSSAE
+236 IRLSSAE
-243 PFFKRAFGVDS
+243 PFFRRSFRHDS

-264 NFLPNLPKQIIEPVG
+264 NFLPNIPKQIIEPVG

-290 ALLGKGSVG
+290 ALLGNGNVS

-331 LRASLPNLTSVLG
+331 LRASLPNLTSVLEY
-344 FLALPEPTGMS
+344 LNLPQPQGSS
-355 LGLASAGISPEGIR
+355 LGVVAGGISPEGMR
-369 PRRSIRLHDVSY
+369 PRRSIRLHDVTYS
-381 CYPGRDEPVISG
+381 YPGRDQPVIAG
-393 LNLTIPVGSRV
+393 LNLTIPVGSRI

-422 GLLTPQQGALEIDG
+422 GLLRPQQGALEIDG
-436 LVVEPDDLRAWQSCC
+436 LVVEEEDMRSWQSCC

-473 DPMQVDQ
+473 DPLRVDQ

-505 PVGRDGLHLSG
+505 PIGRDGLHLSG
-516 GQRQRLALARAFYRN
+516 GQRQRLALARAFYRK

-575 ERCDRIFEFEAG
+575 ERCDRVFEFEAG
-587 RLKASGTFDQLRER
+587 RLKASGTFMELRER
-601 SDSFK
+601 SESFK
-606 DLTQLEGRFAIQQ
+606 DLTQLEGRYAIRPD
-619 E
+619 

>member
-1 MPGWMA
+1 MA
-7 QLQSKTL
+7 QLQSRTL
-14 QQVVQ
+14 KQVTQ
-19 LAGQLP
+19 LAGRLP
-25 PHLRRRILVLLP
+25 PRLRRRILLLLP

-56 MSTLLGTRLRQGIPS
+56 MSTLLGTKLRQGIPS

-100 KLLVLGLQE
+100 KLAVLGLQE

-129 QPYEFHIGKNDKK
+129 QPYEFHLGKNDKK
-142 LATQLLSN
+142 IATQLLSN
-150 VTHVVKGVFSPLLQL
+150 VTHVVKGVFAPLMQL
-165 QSSLITV
+165 QASLFSV
-172 FFLFAGLIYVGR
+172 FFLFAGLLYVGR

-189 LFFCLVIAYG
+189 LFVCLVIAYG
-199 GFSVL
+199 GFSIV
-204 LTPYLRRASSQKL
+204 LTPRLRRASAQKI

-243 PFFKRAFGVDS
+243 PFFRRSFGIDS

-290 ALLGKGSVG
+290 ALLGQGSVG

-331 LRASLPNLTSVLG
+331 LRASLPNLTSVLEY
-344 FLALPEPTGMS
+344 LNLPEPVGMS
-355 LGLASAGISPEGIR
+355 LGLASTGISPEGIR
-369 PRRSIRLHDVSY
+369 PRRSIRLHDVTY
-381 CYPGRDEPVISG
+381 FYPGRELPVISD

-404 ALVGS
+404 ALVGA

-422 GLLTPQQGALEIDG
+422 GLLTPQKGALEIDG
-436 LVVEPDDLRAWQSCC
+436 LVVEQDDMRAWQSCC

-473 DPMQVDQ
+473 DPLSVDQ

-492 QDVVASLPYGLYT
+492 QDVVASLPYGLHT
-505 PVGRDGLHLSG
+505 PIGRDGLHLSG
-516 GQRQRLALARAFYRN
+516 GQRQRLALARAFYRR

-575 ERCDRIFEFEAG
+575 ERCDRIYEFDAG
-587 RLKASGTFDQLRER
+587 RLKASGTFEQLRASSET
-601 SDSFK
+601 FK
-606 DLTQLEGRFAIQQ
+606 DLTQLESRFAIRS

>member
-1 MPGWMA
+1 MV
-7 QLQSKTL
+7 QLRSRTF
-14 QQVVQ
+14 QQVGD
-19 LAGQLP
+19 LASRLP

-37 ISVVPGILDAAS
+37 ISVIPGLLDAAS

-56 MSTLLGTRLRQGIPS
+56 MSTLLGTKLRQGIPA
-71 LPFLQGDRL
+71 LPFLKGDRL
-80 DQALWLIAL
+80 DQALWLIGL
-89 FILFS
+89 FIAFS

-100 KLLVLGLQE
+100 KLAVLALQE
-109 RMTGQLWLWLTET
+109 RITGQLWLWLTEN
-122 IYARILS
+122 IYERILS
-129 QPYEFHIGKNDKK
+129 QSYEFHIGKNEKK
-142 LATQLLSN
+142 LATQLLTN
-150 VTHVVKGVFSPLLQL
+150 VTHVVKGVFAPLLQL
-165 QSSLITV
+165 QASLFSV
-172 FFLFAGLIYVGR
+172 FFLFAGLLYVGR
-184 WYAMA
+184 WYALA
-189 LFFCLVIAYG
+189 LFICLVIAYG
-199 GFSVL
+199 GFSLV
-204 LTPYLRRASSQKL
+204 LTPHLRKASAHKL

-236 IHLSSAE
+236 IRLSSAE
-243 PFFKRAFGVDS
+243 PFFRRSFRQDS

-264 NFLPNLPKQIIEPVG
+264 NFLPNIPKQIIEPVG

-290 ALLGKGSVG
+290 ALLGNGNVS

-331 LRASLPNLTSVLG
+331 LRASLPNLTSVLEY
-344 FLALPEPTGMS
+344 LNLPQSQGPA
-355 LGLASAGISPEGIR
+355 LGLVAGGISPEGMR
-369 PRRSIRLHDVSY
+369 PRRSIRLHDVTYS
-381 CYPGRDEPVISG
+381 YPGRDQPVIAG
-393 LNLTIPVGSRV
+393 LNLTIPVGSRI

-422 GLLTPQQGALEIDG
+422 GLLKPQQGALEIDG
-436 LVVEPDDLRAWQSCC
+436 LVVEEEDMRSWQSCC

-473 DPMQVDQ
+473 DPLRVDQ

-505 PVGRDGLHLSG
+505 PIGRDGLHLSG
-516 GQRQRLALARAFYRN
+516 GQRQRLALARAFYRK

-575 ERCDRIFEFEAG
+575 ERCDRVFEFEAG
-587 RLKASGTFDQLRER
+587 RLKASGTFMELRER
-601 SDSFK
+601 SESFK
-606 DLTQLEGRFAIQQ
+606 DLTQLEGRYAIRPD
-619 E
+619 

>member
-1 MPGWMA
+1 MV
-7 QLQSKTL
+7 QLRSRTF
-14 QQVVQ
+14 QQVGD
-19 LAGQLP
+19 LAGRLP
-25 PHLRRRILVLLP
+25 PQLRRRILVLLP
-37 ISVVPGILDAAS
+37 ISVIPGLLDAAS

-56 MSTLLGTRLRQGIPS
+56 MSTLLGTKLRQGIPA
-71 LPFLQGDRL
+71 LPFLKGDRL
-80 DQALWLIAL
+80 EQALWLIGL
-89 FILFS
+89 FIAFS

-100 KLLVLGLQE
+100 KLAVLALQE
-109 RMTGQLWLWLTET
+109 RMTGQLWLWLTEN
-122 IYARILS
+122 IYERILS
-129 QPYEFHIGKNDKK
+129 QSYEFHIGKNDKK
-142 LATQLLSN
+142 LATQLLTN
-150 VTHVVKGVFSPLLQL
+150 VTHVVKGVFAPLLQL
-165 QSSLITV
+165 QASLFSV
-172 FFLFAGLIYVGR
+172 FFLFVGLLYVGR
-184 WYAMA
+184 WYALA
-189 LFFCLVIAYG
+189 LFVCLVIAYG
-199 GFSVL
+199 GFSLV
-204 LTPYLRRASSQKL
+204 LTPHLRKASAQKL

-243 PFFKRAFGVDS
+243 PFFRRSFRHDS

-264 NFLPNLPKQIIEPVG
+264 NFLPNIPKQIIEPVG

-290 ALLGKGSVG
+290 ALLGNGNVS

-331 LRASLPNLTSVLG
+331 LRASLPNLTSVLEY
-344 FLALPEPTGMS
+344 LNLPQPQGSS
-355 LGLASAGISPEGIR
+355 LGVVAGGISPEGMR
-369 PRRSIRLHDVSY
+369 PRRSIRLHDVTYS
-381 CYPGRDEPVISG
+381 YPGRDQPVIAG
-393 LNLTIPVGSRV
+393 LNLTIPVGSRI

-422 GLLTPQQGALEIDG
+422 GLLRPQQGALEIDG
-436 LVVEPDDLRAWQSCC
+436 LVVEEEDMRSWQSCC

-473 DPMQVDQ
+473 DPLRVDQ

-505 PVGRDGLHLSG
+505 PIGRDGLHLSG
-516 GQRQRLALARAFYRN
+516 GQRQRLALARAFYRK

-575 ERCDRIFEFEAG
+575 ERCDRVFEFEAG
-587 RLKASGTFDQLRER
+587 RLKASGTFMELRER
-601 SDSFK
+601 SESFK
-606 DLTQLEGRFAIQQ
+606 DLTQLEGRYAIRPD
-619 E
+619 

>member
-1 MPGWMA
+1 MA
-7 QLQSKTL
+7 QLRSRTL
-14 QQVVQ
+14 KQVVQ
-19 LAGQLP
+19 LASRLP
-25 PHLRRRILVLLP
+25 PPLRRRILLVLP

-56 MSTLLGTRLRQGIPS
+56 MSTLLGTKLRQGIPS

-89 FILFS
+89 FIVFS

-100 KLLVLGLQE
+100 KLAVLGLQE

-129 QPYEFHIGKNDKK
+129 QPYEFHLGKNDKK
-142 LATQLLSN
+142 IATQLLSN
-150 VTHVVKGVFSPLLQL
+150 VTHVVKGVFAPLMQL
-165 QSSLITV
+165 QASLFSV
-172 FFLFAGLIYVGR
+172 FFLFAGLLYVGR
-184 WYAMA
+184 GYAMA
-189 LFFCLVIAYG
+189 LFVCLVIAYG
-199 GFSVL
+199 GFSIV
-204 LTPYLRRASSQKL
+204 LTPRLRRASAQKI

-243 PFFKRAFGVDS
+243 PFFRRSFSVDS

-290 ALLGKGSVG
+290 ALLGQGSVG

-331 LRASLPNLTSVLG
+331 LRASLPNLTSVLDY
-344 FLALPEPTGMS
+344 LNLPEPTGMS
-355 LGLASAGISPEGIR
+355 LGLASTGISPEGIR
-369 PRRSIRLHDVSY
+369 PRRSIRLHDVTY
-381 CYPGRDEPVISG
+381 YYPGRDRAVITD

-404 ALVGS
+404 ALVGA

-422 GLLTPQQGALEIDG
+422 GLLTPQHGALEIDG
-436 LVVEPDDLRAWQSCC
+436 LVVEQEDMRAWQSCC

-473 DPMQVDQ
+473 DPLSVDQ

-492 QDVVASLPYGLYT
+492 QDVVASLPYGLHT
-505 PVGRDGLHLSG
+505 PIGRDGLHLSG
-516 GQRQRLALARAFYRN
+516 GQRQRLALARAFYRR

-575 ERCDRIFEFEAG
+575 ERCDRIYEFDAG
-587 RLKASGTFDQLRER
+587 HLKASGTFEQLRANSET
-601 SDSFK
+601 FK
-606 DLTQLEGRFAIQQ
+606 DLTQLESRFAIRS

>member
-1 MPGWMA
+1 
-7 QLQSKTL
+7 
-14 QQVVQ
+14 
-19 LAGQLP
+19 
-25 PHLRRRILVLLP
+25 LRRRILVLLP
-37 ISVVPGILDAAS
+37 ISVIPGLLDAAS

-56 MSTLLGTRLRQGIPS
+56 MSTLLGTKLRQGIPA
-71 LPFLQGDRL
+71 LPFLKGDRL
-80 DQALWLIAL
+80 DQALWLIGL
-89 FILFS
+89 FIAFS

-100 KLLVLGLQE
+100 KLAVLALQE
-109 RMTGQLWLWLTET
+109 RITGQLWLWLTEN
-122 IYARILS
+122 IYERILS
-129 QPYEFHIGKNDKK
+129 QSYEFHIGKNEKK
-142 LATQLLSN
+142 LATQLLTN
-150 VTHVVKGVFSPLLQL
+150 VTHVVKGVFAPLLQL
-165 QSSLITV
+165 QASLFSV
-172 FFLFAGLIYVGR
+172 FFLFAGLLYVGR
-184 WYAMA
+184 WYALA
-189 LFFCLVIAYG
+189 LFICLVIAYG
-199 GFSVL
+199 GFSLV
-204 LTPYLRRASSQKL
+204 LTPHLRKASAQKL

-236 IHLSSAE
+236 IRLSSAE
-243 PFFKRAFGVDS
+243 PFFRHSFRQDS

-264 NFLPNLPKQIIEPVG
+264 NFLPNIPKQIIEPVG

-290 ALLGKGSVG
+290 ALLGNGNVS

-331 LRASLPNLTSVLG
+331 LRASLPNLTSVLEY
-344 FLALPEPTGMS
+344 LNLPQSHGPA
-355 LGLASAGISPEGIR
+355 LGLVAGGISPEGMR
-369 PRRSIRLHDVSY
+369 PRRSIRLHDVTYS
-381 CYPGRDEPVISG
+381 YPGRDQPVIAG
-393 LNLTIPVGSRV
+393 LNLTIPVGSRI

-422 GLLTPQQGALEIDG
+422 GLLKPQQGALEIDG
-436 LVVEPDDLRAWQSCC
+436 LVVEEEDMRSWQSCC

-473 DPMQVDQ
+473 DPVRVDQ

-505 PVGRDGLHLSG
+505 PIGRDGLHLSG
-516 GQRQRLALARAFYRN
+516 GQRQRLALARAFYRK

-575 ERCDRIFEFEAG
+575 ERCDRVFEFEAG
-587 RLKASGTFDQLRER
+587 RLKASGTFMELRER
-601 SDSFK
+601 SESFK
-606 DLTQLEGRFAIQQ
+606 DLTQLEGRYAIRPD
-619 E
+619 

>member
-1 MPGWMA
+1 MA
-7 QLQSKTL
+7 QLQSRTL
-14 QQVVQ
+14 KQVTQ
-19 LAGQLP
+19 LAGRLP
-25 PHLRRRILVLLP
+25 PRLRRRILLLLP

-56 MSTLLGTRLRQGIPS
+56 MSTLLGTKLRQGIPS

-100 KLLVLGLQE
+100 KLAVLGLQE

-129 QPYEFHIGKNDKK
+129 QPYEFHLGKNDKK
-142 LATQLLSN
+142 IATQLLSN
-150 VTHVVKGVFSPLLQL
+150 VTHVVKGVFAPLMQL
-165 QSSLITV
+165 QASLFSV
-172 FFLFAGLIYVGR
+172 FFLFAGLLYVGR

-189 LFFCLVIAYG
+189 LFVCLVIAYG
-199 GFSVL
+199 GFSIV
-204 LTPYLRRASSQKL
+204 LTPRLRRASAQKI

-243 PFFKRAFGVDS
+243 PFFRRSFGIDS

-290 ALLGKGSVG
+290 ALLGQGSVG

-331 LRASLPNLTSVLG
+331 LRASLPNLTSVLEY
-344 FLALPEPTGMS
+344 LNLPEPVGMS
-355 LGLASAGISPEGIR
+355 LGLASTGISPEGIR
-369 PRRSIRLHDVSY
+369 PRRSIRLHDVTY
-381 CYPGRDEPVISG
+381 FYPGRELPVISD

-404 ALVGS
+404 ALVGA

-422 GLLTPQQGALEIDG
+422 GLLTPQKGALEIDG
-436 LVVEPDDLRAWQSCC
+436 LVVEQDDMRAWQSCC

-473 DPMQVDQ
+473 DPLSVDQ

-492 QDVVASLPYGLYT
+492 QDVVASLPYGLHT
-505 PVGRDGLHLSG
+505 PIGRDGLHLSG
-516 GQRQRLALARAFYRN
+516 GQRQRLALARAFYRR

-575 ERCDRIFEFEAG
+575 ERCDRIYEFDAG
-587 RLKASGTFDQLRER
+587 RLKASGTFEHLRASSET
-601 SDSFK
+601 FK
-606 DLTQLEGRFAIQQ
+606 DLTQLESRFAIRS

>member
-1 MPGWMA
+1 MA
-7 QLQSKTL
+7 PVPSKTL
-14 QQVVQ
+14 QQVSR

-25 PHLRRRILVLLP
+25 QRLRRQILLLLP
-37 ISVVPGILDAAS
+37 VSVVPGLLDAAS

-56 MSTLLGTRLRQGIPS
+56 MSTLLGTRLRQGIPA
-71 LPFLQGDRL
+71 LPFLHGDRF
-80 DQALWLIAL
+80 DQALWLIGL

-100 KLLVLGLQE
+100 KLAVLALQE
-109 RMTGQLWLWLTET
+109 RLTGQLWLWLTET

-129 QPYEFHIGKNDKK
+129 QPYEYHIGKNDKK
-142 LATQLLSN
+142 LATQLLAN
-150 VTHVVKGVFSPLLQL
+150 VNQVAKGVLAPLMQL
-165 QSSLITV
+165 QASLATV
-172 FFLFAGLIYVGR
+172 AFLLAGLLYVGR
-184 WYAMA
+184 GYALA
-189 LFFCLVIAYG
+189 LFVCLLLAYG
-199 GFSVL
+199 IFSVV
-204 LTPYLRRASSQKL
+204 LTPYLRRASAQKI

-225 GFFESMNVIRE
+225 GFFESVNVIRE

-243 PFFKRAFGVDS
+243 PFFRQGFAVDA

-264 NFLPNLPKQIIEPVG
+264 NFLPNLPKQIIEPLG

-290 ALLGKGSVG
+290 ALLGSGKVA
-299 DLKQIIPFL
+299 DLKSIIPFL

-317 ITPAMN
+317 ITPAMH
-323 DLFKALTR
+323 DLFNAVTR
-331 LRASLPNLTSVLG
+331 LRASLPNVTSVLS
-344 FLALPEPTGMS
+344 FLDLPEPSGMA
-355 LGLASAGISPEGIR
+355 LGLPSAGISPEGIR
-369 PRRSIRLHDVSY
+369 PRRTIRLHDVTY
-381 CYPGRDEPVISG
+381 AYPGRDEPVIQD

-422 GLLTPQQGALEIDG
+422 GLLQPRQGALEIDG
-436 LVVEPDDLRAWQSCC
+436 LVVEPEDLRAWQSCC
-451 AYVPQIVSFLRGS
+451 AYVPQVVSFLRGS

-473 DPMQVDQ
+473 DPLRVDQ

-492 QDVVASLPYGLYT
+492 HDVVARLPYGLYT
-505 PVGRDGLHLSG
+505 PIGRDGLNLSG
-516 GQRQRLALARAFYRN
+516 GQRQRLALARAFYRK

-575 ERCDRIFEFEAG
+575 ERCDRIYEFEAG

-601 SDSFK
+601 SESFQ
-606 DLTQLEGRFAIQQ
+606 DLAQLESRLSIRS

>member
-1 MPGWMA
+1 MA
-7 QLQSKTL
+7 QLPSKTL

-19 LAGQLP
+19 LASRLP
-25 PHLRRRILVLLP
+25 PRLRRRILLLLP

-56 MSTLLGTRLRQGIPS
+56 MSTLLGTRLRQGIPA
-71 LPFLQGDRL
+71 LPFLKGDRL

-100 KLLVLGLQE
+100 KLVVLALQE

-165 QSSLITV
+165 QASLFTV
-172 FFLFAGLIYVGR
+172 FFLFAGLLYVGR

-189 LFFCLVIAYG
+189 LFFCLVLAYG
-199 GFSVL
+199 SFSIL
-204 LTPYLRRASSQKL
+204 LTPYLRRASAQKL

-243 PFFKRAFGVDS
+243 PFFKRSFGIDS

-290 ALLGKGSVG
+290 ALLGNGNVA
-299 DLKQIIPFL
+299 DLKLIIPFL

-323 DLFKALTR
+323 ELFKALTR

-344 FLALPEPTGMS
+344 YLDLPEPAGMS
-355 LGLASAGISPEGIR
+355 LGLASMGISPEGIK
-369 PRRSIRLHDVSY
+369 PRRTIRLHDVTY
-381 CYPGRDEPVISG
+381 CYPGRDEPVITG

-473 DPMQVDQ
+473 DPLSVDQ
-480 DRVWEALEAAQL
+480 GRVWEALEAAQL
-492 QDVVASLPYGLYT
+492 QDVVASLPYGLHT

-516 GQRQRLALARAFYRN
+516 GQRQRLALARAFYRK

-587 RLKASGTFDQLRER
+587 RLKASGTFDQLRSR
-601 SDSFK
+601 SDTFN
-606 DLTQLEGRFAIQQ
+606 DLTQLEGRFAIRP